1 MECAARE
8 PDPRKQQR
16 ARLLQAALKQKREA
30 RKHIPGRFG
39 HSRATPYEKPI
50 APPQEQEK
58 PQRKRRGKL
67 TCEQAAEQDYRNLDE
82 QKSGV

>member
-1 MECAARE
+1 M
-8 PDPRKQQR
+8 
-16 ARLLQAALKQKREA
+16 QAALKQKREA

-58 PQRKRRGKL
+58 PQRKRAAGKL

>member
-1 MECAARE
+1 MQAAR
-8 PDPRKQQR
+8 
-16 ARLLQAALKQKREA
+16 KQKREA

-50 APPQEQEK
+50 APPQEQEIK

-67 TCEQAAEQDYRNLDE
+67 TCEQAAEQDYSNLDE

>member
-1 MECAARE
+1 M
-8 PDPRKQQR
+8 
-16 ARLLQAALKQKREA
+16 QAALKRKREA

-39 HSRATPYEKPI
+39 HSRAPPYEKPI

-67 TCEQAAEQDYRNLDE
+67 TGEQAADQDYRNLDE
-82 QKSGV
+82 QKAGV